1 MEEMES
7 SSLSR
12 HSSPVALHL
21 GVGPYGIFPV
31 TLACQLV
38 LPLMLQASILFR
50 VQFYG
55 MLSTVDIL
63 DLWVLQSF
71 LLIFHDFPWA
81 LGAQI
86 ALQTY
91 ELGLE
96 TPF

>member
-1 MEEMES
+1 
-7 SSLSR
+7 
-12 HSSPVALHL
+12 
-21 GVGPYGIFPV
+21 
-31 TLACQLV
+31 
-38 LPLMLQASILFR
+38 MLQASILFR
-50 VQFYG
+50 VQVYG